1 MKLNLACGTKTPDG
15 WINVDYA
22 MGARFSKIPVLRT
35 LNKKLKFFNSVWDEN
50 IKIVNL
56 AINFPWEN
64 NSIDVVYSSHTLEHF
79 TKKEGLHFL
88 TQCHR
93 VLKPNGI
100 IRVVVPDLKD
110 IIARYTSGELRS
122 DDLIERLGVLYW
134 INPNQIKNKLAPF
147 VQFPHKC
154 MYDIETL
161 ITILTDIGFLVES
174 RRLFDSDIEDVET
187 VEMERPINK
196 QAIVEGRKL

>member
-22 MGARFSKIPVLRT
+22 MGARFSKIPILRT
-35 LNKKLKFFNSVWDEN
+35 LNKKLKFFNSVWDKN

-56 AINFPWEN
+56 AKNFPWEN
-64 NSIDVVYSSHTLEHF
+64 NSVDVVYSSHTLEHF
-79 TKKEGLHFL
+79 TKKDGLQFL
-88 TQCHR
+88 KQCHR
-93 VLKPNGI
+93 VLKSNGI

-174 RRLFDSDIEDVET
+174 RRLFDSDIEDVEA
-187 VEMERPINK
+187 VEMKRPINK